1 MSETLADR
9 RLHPAT
15 VLLGFL
21 KNAPST
27 VLGLPAFLTF
37 ATDVGIGEV
46 LLAAAGLTLVSTFA
60 NWLYWRS
67 FRYGVGPAGVVI
79 QSGILNRSRRTI
91 PFERIQDVDIEQG
104 PLARLFGL
112 ARLRIETGGADKNE
126 GALDSVSL
134 AEAERLRVQL
144 KGRAGEAADVV
155 AHQAAPLF
163 SISAGRVLLSGL
175 FNFSMVWLAGIFA
188 ILQTLDDFLPLSLE
202 DMARMFGLTGASA
215 AERFSPPVIA
225 AAALLALLLGVVSG
239 IVQTFARD
247 YGFALTL
254 VPEGLRRKR
263 GLLTRSEVT
272 IPRRRVQ
279 LGLVAS
285 GPIAR
290 ALGWW
295 SLSLQTLGG
304 EDENKGKQAA
314 APFARLSEIAPILGA
329 VTPLRMPERDTLKRV
344 SGGHAIRKLILRAPL
359 LLALAAVAA
368 ALPPLWPL
376 LLTAPVIVTG
386 ALLERRAH
394 RYALDGDM
402 LFVERGLLK
411 RASWLVPVASAQ
423 TISVSRSWLQ
433 RRLGIATL
441 LVDTPGAAV
450 LSDPRI
456 VDLDLDIARSLA
468 KRLRAA

>member
-1 MSETLADR
+1 MSETIADR

-15 VLLGFL
+15 VPLESL
-21 KNAPST
+21 KSAPGT
-27 VLGLPAFLTF
+27 VLGLPAFLGF
-37 ATDVGIGEV
+37 ATDVGLDRV
-46 LLAAAGLTLVSTFA
+46 LIAAAVLSAVLIVA
-60 NWLYWRS
+60 NWLSWRS

-79 QSGILNRSRRTI
+79 QSGLLNRSRRTI

-134 AEAERLRVQL
+134 AEAERLRAVL
-144 KGRAGEAADVV
+144 KGRAGDAVESETPL
-155 AHQAAPLF
+155 APLF
-163 SISAGRVLLSGL
+163 AMRSPRVLLSGL

-188 ILQTLDDFLPLSLE
+188 VVQTLDDFLPLSLE
-202 DMARMFGLTGASA
+202 DMALMLGLTRETAV
-215 AERFSPPVIA
+215 ERFSPPLIA
-225 AAALLALLLGVVSG
+225 AAILVALLLGVVSG
-239 IVQTFARD
+239 AVQTLARD
-247 YGFALTL
+247 WGFTLRL

-263 GLLTRSEVT
+263 GLLTKSEVT

-295 SLSLQTLGG
+295 SLSLQTMGG
-304 EDENKGKQAA
+304 EDENRGKQAA
-314 APFARLSEIAPILGA
+314 APFARLGEISPILD
-329 VTPLRMPERDTLKRV
+329 VVPPLRLPESEMLTRV

-359 LLALAAVAA
+359 LVALVAVVV

-376 LLTAPVIVTG
+376 LLTAPVIVGG

-394 RYALDGDM
+394 RYAIDGDM

-411 RASWLVPVASAQ
+411 RNRWLVPLASAQ
-423 TISVSRSWLQ
+423 TVSISRSWLQ
-433 RRLGIATL
+433 RRLDVATV
-441 LVDTPGAAV
+441 LVDTPGAAAF
-450 LSDPRI
+450 SDPRI
-456 VDLDLDIARSLA
+456 VDLDLTTARALA
-468 KRLRAA
+468 ERLRAA